1 MKNILAFLGSAL
13 LLAGCMGGN
22 HDLVPAAKQLDVLA
36 NAHNVDGFAAQMTDD
51 VVLKAPDGKLYKGKD
66 AVKGWLG
73 SMFAGFQVESRGYQQ
88 SGDTVSWM
96 SVIHASGFA
105 AMGLSTAKANTF
117 AVFTG
122 DKVRYFEAG
131 LDGETAGKMAMIQ
144 FYAEVINGGNI
155 DAVEKYVAADMVE
168 HQPLPPGAPTG
179 VEGVKGYFKS
189 VHESF
194 PDIHATV
201 NLVMAEGDLV
211 TVAAT
216 FEGTNKGKFM
226 GKPASNKK
234 YTWTGSD
241 IIRLKDG
248 KAVEHW
254 GWDDMADR
262 MAHEK

>member
-1 MKNILAFLGSAL
+1 MKNILAFLASAL

-22 HDLVPAAKQLDVLA
+22 RDLVPAAKQLDVLA
-36 NAHNVDGFAAQMTDD
+36 NAHNVDGFAAQLTDD
-51 VVLKAPDGKLYKGKD
+51 IVVKGPDGKIYKGKD

-96 SVIHASGFA
+96 STLHASAFT
-105 AMGLSTAKANTF
+105 AMGVGQAKANTY
-117 AVFTG
+117 AVFAG
-122 DKVRYFEAG
+122 DKVRYFEGA
-131 LDGETAGKMAMIQ
+131 LDRETAGKMAMLQ
-144 FYAEVINGGNI
+144 FYTEVINGGNL
-155 DAVEKYVAADMVE
+155 DAVEKYVAAEMIE
-168 HQPLPPGAPTG
+168 HVPVPPGTPTG
-179 VEGVKGYFKS
+179 AEGVKGYFKMTR
-189 VHESF
+189 EAF
-194 PDIHATV
+194 PDLHATPTV
-201 NLVMAEGDLV
+201 IMADGDLV

-226 GKPASNKK
+226 GKPATNKK
-234 YTWTGSD
+234 FMWTGSD

-262 MAHEK
+262 MAHSK